1 MGVSAQG
8 KDRELFFRFLQVSRR
23 GYGFPVVSDGL
34 SKVNQQD
41 KGLKIC
47 FEPTQEEN

>member
-1 MGVSAQG
+1 M
-8 KDRELFFRFLQVSRR
+8 R

-41 KGLKIC
+41 KGLKVC
-47 FEPTQEEN
+47 SEPIQEEN

>member
-1 MGVSAQG
+1 MDFQWS
-8 KDRELFFRFLQVSRR
+8 
-23 GYGFPVVSDGL
+23 PDGL